1 MIQYLTKMSKSQI
14 SFTDEKKK
22 KKEGR
27 KKRKERNVAHIE
39 YLSIKPPQS

>member
-1 MIQYLTKMSKSQI
+1 MIQHLTKMSSQI
-14 SFTDEKKK
+14 PFTDEK

-39 YLSIKPPQS
+39 YLSI